1 MSLEDLRVGMAGGEL
16 VTPSNAK
23 FEVA

>member
-16 VTPSNAK
+16 VPPSNAK